1 MIVICIVI
9 SSLALL
15 AATVS
20 VIITVMERK
29 RNQERNAAMLQYVDK
44 SIGRAIKELGDCA
57 QRFEADKIS
66 YMREIENQVIP
77 RIEALEN
84 GAVPDYEKAK
94 EAANAVNNFNAGITG
109 ILGYDPYS
117 ALQAQRDRENRGEK
131 T

>member
-29 RNQERNAAMLQYVDK
+29 RNQERNAAMLQ
-44 SIGRAIKELGDCA
+44 
-57 QRFEADKIS
+57 
-66 YMREIENQVIP
+66 IENQVIP
-77 RIEALEN
+77 RIAALEN